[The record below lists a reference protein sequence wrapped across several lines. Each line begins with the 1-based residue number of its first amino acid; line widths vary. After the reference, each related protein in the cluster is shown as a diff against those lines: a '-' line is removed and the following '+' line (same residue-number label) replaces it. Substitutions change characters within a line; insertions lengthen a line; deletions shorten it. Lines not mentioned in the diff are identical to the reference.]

1 MNLFLLLG
9 FFLGFVLL
17 IKGADFLIRGGVSLA
32 KKLRVSDMFIGLT
45 LISIGTSLPEL
56 FVSVSANNH
65 SNFDILLGNIL
76 GSNIANILLV
86 LGLGAFFRKIILE
99 HNTVWKEIPFSLI
112 ATLVLFIIANDIIFN
127 NDRLN
132 RITFSDGLILIF
144 FYVVFVYYLLSEKH
158 YKEVDNLPTDLVE
171 WKVAIFLVIVGIL
184 MLNLGGELVVNGA
197 IYIANILGVS
207 QAFVGLTIIAVGTS
221 IPELVTSLVA
231 LIKRNQSIA
240 VGNAVGSC
248 IVNIF
253 LVLGLSALKREII
266 YSSLRN
272 ADLFM
277 AFVSSFVLL
286 IASLI
291 KKDKMV
297 LDRFEGFF
305 FLVLYVLYIIFLIY

>member
-56 FVSVSANNH
+56 FVSFSANNH

-171 WKVAIFLVIVGIL
+171 WKMAIFLVIVGIL

-207 QAFVGLTIIAVGTS
+207 QAFVGLTIIAVGT
-221 IPELVTSLVA
+221 
-231 LIKRNQSIA
+231 
-240 VGNAVGSC
+240 
-248 IVNIF
+248 
-253 LVLGLSALKREII
+253 
-266 YSSLRN
+266 
-272 ADLFM
+272 
-277 AFVSSFVLL
+277 
-286 IASLI
+286 
-291 KKDKMV
+291 
-297 LDRFEGFF
+297 
-305 FLVLYVLYIIFLIY
+305 

>member
-207 QAFVGLTIIAVGTS
+207 QAFVGLTIIAIGTS